1 MVWYQSPGRCLEWYQ
16 MQSAGQK
23 WDAAARLRAFEL
35 LTLLLAPRRV
45 DRGIGRG
52 GADQHL
58 GRCGRWTALFVT
70 VVGGAKKVHEVD
82 DEAEVGRADVPG
94 VVGGCRRWADSV
106 LQRVRA
112 RGRSQCR
119 SGSAQRQVRCMRA
132 RGVGGRVMV
141 LAVPAV
147 LLLRLLLQTCL
158 QSRSTGRSTSP
169 RWTRA
174 TCRTR

>member
-82 DEAEVGRADVPG
+82 DEAEVGRA
-94 VVGGCRRWADSV
+94 AT
-106 LQRVRA
+106 VR
-112 RGRSQCR
+112 
-119 SGSAQRQVRCMRA
+119 
-132 RGVGGRVMV
+132 
-141 LAVPAV
+141 
-147 LLLRLLLQTCL
+147 
-158 QSRSTGRSTSP
+158 
-169 RWTRA
+169 
-174 TCRTR
+174 